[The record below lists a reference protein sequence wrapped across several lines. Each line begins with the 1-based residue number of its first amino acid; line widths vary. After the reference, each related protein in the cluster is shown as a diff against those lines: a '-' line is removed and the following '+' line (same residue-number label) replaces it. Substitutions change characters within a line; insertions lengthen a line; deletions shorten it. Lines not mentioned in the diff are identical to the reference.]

1 MEKNWLIRTKNN
13 HILGPVTKEKVRE
26 LFENGSIKGD
36 DEVCSGNGF
45 WFFVRE
51 KDLVEKYLLSD
62 NDQDFNPVSE
72 AETVLAHGKSES
84 SADHSN
90 DITKVGLNIEDLS
103 LDDQSVEDSSEEGD
117 SSGELKKK

>member
-36 DEVCSGNGF
+36 DEICSGNGY

-62 NDQDFNPVSE
+62 NEQDFNPVSE
-72 AETVLAHGKSES
+72 AETVLAVGKSES

-90 DITKVGLNIEDLS
+90 DITKVGLNIEDFS
-103 LDDQSVEDSSEEGD
+103 LEDSSTENSSIDNSPNEG
-117 SSGELKKK
+117 KKK